1 MGKIVTIAIHKGG
14 TGKTT
19 VAAHLAFLGAEFGSR
34 TLLVDL
40 DAQGNATDTVTLESA
55 APIAGFRTASD
66 LFEDADPS
74 RPILEARPGL
84 DVLPADDRLLGVERL
99 EFDHAFLFG
108 RRLRALADQYDLVV
122 VDTPPTMGFAMLAP
136 LLASDYVFAPVI
148 PDAYSIKG
156 IESLISKV
164 EEIRTTHNPSLVFLG
179 LMINKWRK
187 NSRAQNQTV
196 QDLRSALGDV
206 LMPHALPEASA
217 IADSAHTR
225 KPVWREARSGSH
237 RKAAATVR
245 EALSW
250 VLGQAHPAR
259 SAGVAAAVMQ

>member
-19 VAAHLAFLGAEFGSR
+19 VAAHLAFLGAEYGSR

-40 DAQGNATDTVTLESA
+40 DAQGNATDTVTLPSVAGSA
-55 APIAGFRTASD
+55 NVRTASD
-66 LFEDADPS
+66 LFELDEPS
-74 RPILEARPGL
+74 RPILEARPAL
-84 DVLPADDRLLGVERL
+84 DVLAADDRLLAIERL
-99 EFDHAFLFG
+99 DFDAAFLFAQ
-108 RRLRALADQYDLVV
+108 RLRELAKGYDLVV

-136 LLASDYVFAPVI
+136 LLASDYAFAPVI

-156 IESLISKV
+156 IESLITKV
-164 EEIRTTHNPSLVFLG
+164 EEIREQHNPSLVFLG
-179 LMINKWRK
+179 LLVNKWRK

-196 QDLRSALGDV
+196 QDLRTALRDV
-206 LMPHALPEASA
+206 VMPHALPEASA
-217 IADSAHTR
+217 IADAAHTR
-225 KPVWREARSGSH
+225 KPVWREARSGAH

-245 EALSW
+245 EALTW

-259 SAGVAAAVMQ
+259 SASFAPVVIQ

>member
-1 MGKIVTIAIHKGG
+1 MGKIITIAIHKGG

-40 DAQGNATDTVTLESA
+40 DSQGNATDTVTLQTNSGA
-55 APIAGFRTASD
+55 VGVRTASD
-66 LFEDADPS
+66 LFEHHEPT

-84 DVLPADDRLLGVERL
+84 DVLPADDRLLAIERL
-99 EFDHAFLFG
+99 EFDDAFLFA
-108 RRLRALADQYDLVV
+108 RRLRELAKQYDLVV

-136 LLASDYVFAPVI
+136 LLASDYAFAPVI

-164 EEIRTTHNPSLVFLG
+164 EEIRATHNPSLVFLG
-179 LMINKWRK
+179 LMVNKWRK

-196 QDLRSALGDV
+196 HDLRAALGDV

-259 SAGVAAAVMQ
+259 SVSVTQAVLQ

>member
-19 VAAHLAFLGAEFGSR
+19 VAAHLAFLGAELGSR

-40 DAQGNATDTVTLESA
+40 DAQGNATDTVTLPSSGDA
-55 APIAGFRTASD
+55 AGVRTASD
-66 LFEDADPS
+66 LFERHEPT
-74 RPILEARPGL
+74 RPILEGRPGL
-84 DVLPADDRLLGVERL
+84 DVLPADDRLLAIERL
-99 EFDHAFLFG
+99 DFDDAFLFG
-108 RRLRALADQYDLVV
+108 QRLRALAASYDLVV

-136 LLASDYVFAPVI
+136 LLASDYAFAPVI

-164 EEIRTTHNPSLVFLG
+164 EEIRAAHNPSLVFLG
-179 LMINKWRK
+179 LMVNKWRK

-217 IADSAHTR
+217 IADSAHAR
-225 KPVWREARSGSH
+225 RPVWREARSGAS
-237 RKAAATVR
+237 RRAAASIR

-250 VLGQAHPAR
+250 VLGQARPAR
-259 SAGVAAAVMQ
+259 SASVVPAVMQ